1 MPDRRRSD
9 KEQTQTRLSPV
20 TIGGLVFLM
29 LISLGCTIYLDIKWA
44 IHLTLAIYALCLLTL
59 CSRLAFADRRLVI
72 FLFIINLSCTLTMTA
87 GVSIRFV
94 ELTMDWPTWMIV
106 TLSEIQWITLLAIIV
121 ATNNREPRVQRQT
134 FMPIAIVFLA
144 IGVLRVL
151 DADVLTLQQIRILN
165 SIQDVVILILATDSV
180 LNNARA
186 TTAARLMMVSILLF
200 TFLDMVGMMP
210 HTYMTVYSFKMVS
223 TNLVRI
229 ALFYGVA
236 SSWLIS
242 MVIWLPQEPQIDTLF
257 SLDTNEQTRQISADV
272 TVMSLPVLV
281 LIFGGFPTANMGW
294 ILGLAS
300 LLSSGLIFWQ
310 YRASAHQLE
319 MTNIGLNRSATT
331 DPLTQL
337 YNRYGLFQTLEEL
350 KTVGASAWFIDLNGF
365 KEINDEYGHAVGD
378 AVLQFTAQQL
388 LATAQPDDVVA
399 RYGGDEFALIR
410 PEARPLELGSFSKE
424 LEAAISQTVT
434 LLGREVTISA
444 SVGSAVA
451 GAGED
456 VHEVVHFADLAMY
469 MKKTRRSRS
478 RAGR

>member
-1 MPDRRRSD
+1 MQERRRSD
-9 KEQTQTRLSPV
+9 IARARARVSPL
-20 TIGGLVFLM
+20 TIGVLTLLMVFT
-29 LISLGCTIYLDIKWA
+29 LGCTIYLNIQWA
-44 IHLTLAIYALCLLTL
+44 IYLTLGIYGMCLLAL

-72 FLFIINLSCTLTMTA
+72 FLFIINLSCTLTMAA
-87 GVSIRFV
+87 GVSMKFV
-94 ELTMDWPTWMIV
+94 GLTMYWPTWMIV
-106 TLSEIQWITLLAIIV
+106 TLSEIQWITVLAIIV

-134 FMPIAIVFLA
+134 FVPIAIVFLA

-165 SIQDVVILILATDSV
+165 SIQDVVIVILATDSV
-180 LNNARA
+180 MNNSRA
-186 TTAARLMMVSILLF
+186 TTSSRLMMVSILLF

-210 HTYMTVYSFKMVS
+210 HTYMTVFAPEMV
-223 TNLVRI
+223 TANLVRA

-242 MVIWLPQEPQIDTLF
+242 MVVWLPQEPQIDTLF
-257 SLDTNEQTRQISADV
+257 RLDANEQTRQISADV

-281 LIFGGFPTANMGW
+281 LIFGGFPTPNMGW
-294 ILGLAS
+294 VLGAAS

-310 YRASAHQLE
+310 YRASANQLE

-337 YNRYGLFQTLEEL
+337 SNRFGLSQTLDEL

-365 KEINDEYGHAVGD
+365 KQINDEYGHAVGD

-388 LATAQPDDVVA
+388 MACAQPDDVVA

-424 LEAAISQTVT
+424 LEAAVGQTVT
-434 LLGREVTISA
+434 LLGREVTIGA
-444 SVGSAVA
+444 SVGAAVA

-469 MKKTRRSRS
+469 MKKTRRSRA